1 MNELLLFISFWVED
15 EGDESARGACFYDW
29 FLRLFSWRFR
39 KRVGGIRNGCAL
51 QSFGDD
57 PPVLFGEILRV
68 WVAIWAL
75 LVLGA

>member
-1 MNELLLFISFWVED
+1 M
-15 EGDESARGACFYDW
+15 
-29 FLRLFSWRFR
+29 
-39 KRVGGIRNGCAL
+39 GGIRNGCAL

-57 PPVLFGEILRV
+57 PPVLFGEVLRV